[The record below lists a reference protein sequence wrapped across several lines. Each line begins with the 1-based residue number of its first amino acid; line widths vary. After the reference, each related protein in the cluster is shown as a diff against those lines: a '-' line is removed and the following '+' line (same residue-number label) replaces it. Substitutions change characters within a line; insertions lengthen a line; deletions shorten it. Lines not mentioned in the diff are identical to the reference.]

1 VGETFPSYGSADGGS
16 KLRIAGGTCSPL
28 AQIERLGYTNWEII
42 HKERYMKDFVLHL
55 LMGAPAGAEGAGGA
69 SSLISFFP
77 FIAIIA
83 IFYFLI
89 IRPQNKKQKDTQK
102 MLGALKKG
110 DKVVTIG
117 GIHGTISS
125 IDGTDVIVKVDDN
138 TKIKFLRSAVSN
150 VLNAREEKTEK
161 IEEKKDD
168 KGDSASETAE
178 ENVEKKDS

>member
-1 VGETFPSYGSADGGS
+1 
-16 KLRIAGGTCSPL
+16 
-28 AQIERLGYTNWEII
+28 
-42 HKERYMKDFVLHL
+42 MKDFVLYL
-55 LMGAPAGAEGAGGA
+55 LLGAPAGAEGGGGA
-69 SSLISFFP
+69 ASLVSFFP
-77 FIAIIA
+77 FIIIIA

-89 IRPQNKKQKDTQK
+89 IRPQNKKQKETQR

-168 KGDSASETAE
+168 KEDAPSKTAE
-178 ENVEKKDS
+178 ENVETKDA